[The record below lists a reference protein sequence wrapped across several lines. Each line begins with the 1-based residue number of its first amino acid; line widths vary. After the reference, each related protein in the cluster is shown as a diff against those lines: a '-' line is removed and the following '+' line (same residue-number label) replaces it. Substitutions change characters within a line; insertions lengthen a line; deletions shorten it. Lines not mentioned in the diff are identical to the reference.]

1 MIKKL
6 RVKFIAVAMI
16 SVMVVL
22 TIILGTINVLNYRGV
37 VEDADNILQIL
48 ADNGG
53 KFPEQKSPGEDSEAA
68 GKVADSHNPAAGN
81 ESDNLSDSG
90 VQQEQFDLEGKKE
103 PPLDDPG
110 KNRTM
115 SPELPFESRY
125 FIVTLDSDGN
135 VTDTDTGKIAAVD
148 TDTAEEYAE
157 KVWEHTKT
165 HGFLSSYRYIKTEED
180 GSTQIIFLDCTRSMN
195 TFEAFL
201 STSLAVAV
209 AGMAAF
215 LILVIV
221 LSKKIVRPVS
231 EAYEKQKRF
240 ITDAGHEIKTPLT
253 VIDADTEVLEME
265 CGENEWL
272 SDIRKQTV
280 KLKDLT
286 NSLIYLSKMEES
298 RDEVQ
303 KIDFP
308 ISDLVEETAGSFEAL
323 AVTQNKTFDLEV
335 EPMLTYCGE
344 EKSIQRLVS
353 ILLDNA
359 LKYSPEGGKISVKFG
374 KVGKTLQLSV
384 YNTAEYVDQ
393 KNISHMFDR
402 FYRFDESRNS
412 ETGGYG
418 IGLSIARAIVE
429 SHKGKITAKSEDG
442 KSMCMTVVL

>member
-6 RVKFIAVAMI
+6 RVKFITVAMI

-22 TIILGTINVLNYRGV
+22 SIILGTINVLNYRAV
-37 VEDADNILQIL
+37 VDDADNTLKIL
-48 ADNGG
+48 ADNDG
-53 KFPEQKSPGEDSEAA
+53 KFPEQKNSREDSKA
-68 GKVADSHNPAAGN
+68 ADSHNPAAGK
-81 ESDNLSDSG
+81 ESDNLSDLG
-90 VQQEQFDLEGKKE
+90 VQQEQSDSEGKKE
-103 PPLDDPG
+103 PPADEPG
-110 KNRTM
+110 KNRMM

-125 FIVTLDSDGN
+125 FIVTLDSEGN
-135 VTDTDTGKIAAVD
+135 VTDTDTGKIAAVNK
-148 TDTAEEYAE
+148 DTAEEYAE
-157 KVWEHTKT
+157 KVWEYSKA
-165 HGFLSSYRYIKTEED
+165 HGFLSNYRYIKTEEE
-180 GSTQIIFLDCTRSMN
+180 GSTQIIFLDCTRSLN

-201 STSLAVAV
+201 VTSLAVAV

-298 RDEVQ
+298 REMVQ

-374 KVGKTLQLSV
+374 KVGKNLQLRV
-384 YNTAEYVDQ
+384 YNTVEHVDQ

-418 IGLSIARAIVE
+418 IGLSIAKAIVE

>member
-68 GKVADSHNPAAGN
+68 GKAADGHNPAAGN

-103 PPLDDPG
+103 PPADNPG

-201 STSLAVAV
+201 ATSLVVAV

-265 CGENEWL
+265 WGENEWL

-298 RDEVQ
+298 RESVQ

-308 ISDLVEETAGSFEAL
+308 ISDMVEETAGSFEAL

-374 KVGKTLQLSV
+374 KVGKNLQLSV
-384 YNTAEYVDQ
+384 YNTAEHVDQ

>member
-103 PPLDDPG
+103 PPADDPG

-201 STSLAVAV
+201 ATSLAVAV

-240 ITDAGHEIKTPLT
+240 ITDAGHEIKTPIT

-286 NSLIYLSKMEES
+286 NSLIYLSKMEER

-323 AVTQNKTFDLEV
+323 AVTQNKIFDLEV

-359 LKYSPEGGKISVKFG
+359 LKYSPEGGKISVKFA
-374 KVGKTLQLSV
+374 KVGKNLQLSV
-384 YNTAEYVDQ
+384 YNTAEHVDQ

>member
-1 MIKKL
+1 M
-6 RVKFIAVAMI
+6 
-16 SVMVVL
+16 
-22 TIILGTINVLNYRGV
+22 
-37 VEDADNILQIL
+37 
-48 ADNGG
+48 
-53 KFPEQKSPGEDSEAA
+53 
-68 GKVADSHNPAAGN
+68 
-81 ESDNLSDSG
+81 
-90 VQQEQFDLEGKKE
+90 QQEQFDLEGKKE
-103 PPLDDPG
+103 PPADNPG

-201 STSLAVAV
+201 ATSLVVAV

-298 RDEVQ
+298 RESVQ

-308 ISDLVEETAGSFEAL
+308 ISDMVEETAGSFEAL

-374 KVGKTLQLSV
+374 KVGKNLQLSV
-384 YNTAEYVDQ
+384 YNTAEHVDQ

>member
-22 TIILGTINVLNYRGV
+22 SIILGTINVLNYRAV
-37 VEDADNILQIL
+37 VEDADNTLKIL
-48 ADNGG
+48 ADNDG
-53 KFPEQKSPGEDSEAA
+53 KFPEQKSPGEDSKA
-68 GKVADSHNPAAGN
+68 VDSHNPAAGN
-81 ESDNLSDSG
+81 ELGNLSDSG
-90 VQQEQFDLEGKKE
+90 VQQE
-103 PPLDDPG
+103 PPADDPG
-110 KNRTM
+110 KNHAM

-125 FIVTLDSDGN
+125 FIVTLDSEGN

-148 TDTAEEYAE
+148 TDTAEEYAQ
-157 KVWEHTKT
+157 KTWEHTKT
-165 HGFLSSYRYIKTEED
+165 HGFLSNYRYIKTEED

-201 STSLAVAV
+201 ATSLAVAV

-272 SDIRKQTV
+272 SDIKKQTV

-298 RDEVQ
+298 RESVQ

-308 ISDLVEETAGSFEAL
+308 ISDLVEEAAGSFEAL

-359 LKYSPEGGKISVKFG
+359 LKYSPEGGRISVKFG
-374 KVGKTLQLSV
+374 KAGKNLQLRV
-384 YNTAEYVDQ
+384 YNTAEHVDQ
-393 KNISHMFDR
+393 NNISHMFDR

>member
-16 SVMVVL
+16 SIMVVL

-48 ADNGG
+48 ADNDG
-53 KFPEQKSPGEDSEAA
+53 KFPEQKSPEEDSKSPESHKSAA
-68 GKVADSHNPAAGN
+68 EN
-81 ESDNLSDSG
+81 ESDNLSASG
-90 VQQEQFDLEGKKE
+90 VQQE
-103 PPLDDPG
+103 PPLDEPG

-201 STSLAVAV
+201 ATSLAVAV

-374 KVGKTLQLSV
+374 KAGKNLQLRV
-384 YNTAEYVDQ
+384 YNTAEHVDQ

>member
-48 ADNGG
+48 ADNDG

-68 GKVADSHNPAAGN
+68 GKAADSHNPAAGN

-103 PPLDDPG
+103 PPADDPG

-115 SPELPFESRY
+115 SLELPFESRY

-201 STSLAVAV
+201 ATSLAVAV

-286 NSLIYLSKMEES
+286 NSLIYLSKMEEN
-298 RDEVQ
+298 RDEGQ

-308 ISDLVEETAGSFEAL
+308 ISDLVEETTGSFEAL

-374 KVGKTLQLSV
+374 KVGKNLQLSV
-384 YNTAEYVDQ
+384 YNTAEHVDQ
-393 KNISHMFDR
+393 QNISHMFDR

>member
-48 ADNGG
+48 ADNDG

-68 GKVADSHNPAAGN
+68 GKAADSHNPAAGN

-103 PPLDDPG
+103 PPADDPG

-201 STSLAVAV
+201 ATSLAVAV

-286 NSLIYLSKMEES
+286 NSLIYLSKMEEN
-298 RDEVQ
+298 RDEGQ

-308 ISDLVEETAGSFEAL
+308 ISDLVEETTGSFEAL

-374 KVGKTLQLSV
+374 KVGKNLQLSV
-384 YNTAEYVDQ
+384 YNTAEHVDQ

>member
-53 KFPEQKSPGEDSEAA
+53 KFPEQKSPGEDSEEA
-68 GKVADSHNPAAGN
+68 GKAADSHNPAAGN
-81 ESDNLSDSG
+81 ESDNPSDSG

-103 PPLDDPG
+103 PPADDPG

-201 STSLAVAV
+201 ATSLAVAV

-384 YNTAEYVDQ
+384 YNTAKYVDQ

>member
-103 PPLDDPG
+103 PPADDPG

-201 STSLAVAV
+201 ATSLAVAV

-384 YNTAEYVDQ
+384 YNTAKYVDQ

>member
-6 RVKFIAVAMI
+6 RVKFITVAMI

-22 TIILGTINVLNYRGV
+22 SIILGTINVLNYRAV
-37 VEDADNILQIL
+37 VEDADNTLKIL
-48 ADNGG
+48 ADNDG
-53 KFPEQKSPGEDSEAA
+53 KFPEQKNSREDSKA
-68 GKVADSHNPAAGN
+68 ADSHNPAAGK

-90 VQQEQFDLEGKKE
+90 VQQEQSDSEGKKE
-103 PPLDDPG
+103 PPADEPG
-110 KNRTM
+110 KNRMM

-125 FIVTLDSDGN
+125 FIVTLDSEGN
-135 VTDTDTGKIAAVD
+135 VTDTNTGKIAAVD
-148 TDTAEEYAE
+148 KDTAEEYAE
-157 KVWEHTKT
+157 KVWEYSKA
-165 HGFLSSYRYIKTEED
+165 HGFLASYRYIKTEEE
-180 GSTQIIFLDCTRSMN
+180 GSTQIIFLDCTRSLN

-201 STSLAVAV
+201 VTSLAVAV

-374 KVGKTLQLSV
+374 KVGKNLQLRV
-384 YNTAEYVDQ
+384 YNTAERVDQ

-418 IGLSIARAIVE
+418 IGLSIAKAIVE

>member
-68 GKVADSHNPAAGN
+68 GKVADGHNPAAGN

-90 VQQEQFDLEGKKE
+90 VQQEQSDLEGKKE
-103 PPLDDPG
+103 PPADDPG

-165 HGFLSSYRYIKTEED
+165 HGFLSNYRYIKTEED

-201 STSLAVAV
+201 ATSLAVAV

-359 LKYSPEGGKISVKFG
+359 LKYSPEGGKISVKFA
-374 KVGKTLQLSV
+374 KVGKNLQLSV
-384 YNTAEYVDQ
+384 YNTAEHVDS